1 MEELKN
7 QEKIQE
13 QKRDWREDEIEID
26 LKEIFFLLVYRWKMI
41 LLALLAGA
49 AVFGAYHTFMIHPSY
64 QADASIYIT
73 STDSVIS
80 FSDMQLSSALTED
93 YANIITSRTVL
104 NRVID
109 QLQLD
114 LSYDGLRSLITV
126 SNPEDSHIINM
137 QVVTGDPELS
147 RNIVNALMNISIE
160 QIYQIVGSSEPTVI
174 DYSIAEAVEDVTPGL
189 MRYLAMGGLLGAFA
203 VCALLVIRML
213 MDSTIKTEDDVEKYL
228 GLPTLAAVPYFQE
241 GKGK

>member
-49 AVFGAYHTFMIHPSY
+49 ALLGAYHTFMVHPSY

-189 MRYLAMGGLLGAFA
+189 KRYLAMGGLLGAFA

>member
-49 AVFGAYHTFMIHPSY
+49 ALFGAYHTFMVHPSY

-189 MRYLAMGGLLGAFA
+189 MRYLAMGGLLGALA

>member
-49 AVFGAYHTFMIHPSY
+49 ALFGAYHTFMVHPSY

-104 NRVID
+104 NCVID

-189 MRYLAMGGLLGAFA
+189 MRYLAMGGLLGALA